1 MSPYVESA
9 IARSICTSASLQSTD
24 PVKCRASS
32 VIVPYDSFRAMT
44 STGLK
49 CENAAQAEV
58 LPDRVQDSND
68 LDSTI
73 HHPKGWWSWRLVASS
88 EFERH

>member
-1 MSPYVESA
+1 M
-9 IARSICTSASLQSTD
+9 D

-32 VIVPYDSFRAMT
+32 VIVPYDLFRAMT
-44 STGLK
+44 SAELK
-49 CENAAQAEV
+49 RENAAHAEV
-58 LPDRVQDSND
+58 LPDRMQDSND